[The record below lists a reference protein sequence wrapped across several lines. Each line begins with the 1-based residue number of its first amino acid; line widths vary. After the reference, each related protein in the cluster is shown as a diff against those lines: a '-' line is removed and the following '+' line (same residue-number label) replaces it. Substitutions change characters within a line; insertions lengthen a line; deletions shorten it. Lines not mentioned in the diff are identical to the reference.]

1 MVRGGYE
8 NIKIRKREIGIVLD
22 RNRTAAKP
30 SKAFVYIDQV
40 QEFQNAPRKN
50 CSDVSAPAHISIVQ
64 C

>member
-40 QEFQNAPRKN
+40 QIPECSPKEFF
-50 CSDVSAPAHISIVQ
+50 
-64 C
+64 